1 MDLNLAAMK
10 NDNGKANQSNYQI
23 FIDGPAGKIETLL
36 NRASTTGPHNAVAV
50 VCHPHPLYDG
60 SLHNKVTYTLART
73 LNNLG
78 VPALRFNFR
87 GVGESEGQY
96 SEGEGEIQDLL
107 AVIAEARR
115 LYPDRDLWLA
125 GFSFGAY
132 IALRAAKQAE
142 VSQLITVAPAIN
154 FFDPHAI
161 KTPQCDWLLIQGTD
175 DDIVPCE
182 EVMNWLEDLHVS
194 PDLRLLDGTGHFFH
208 RQLTTLR
215 DAIDSHFEAEVLEDI
230 AV

>member
-1 MDLNLAAMK
+1 MDLNLKALG
-10 NDNGKANQSNYQI
+10 NDAPKDQPSYQF

-36 NRASTTGPHNAVAV
+36 NRSNGDNQHNAVAV

-73 LNNLG
+73 LNGLG

-87 GVGESEGQY
+87 GVGESQGEY
-96 SEGEGEIQDLL
+96 DNGEGEILDLL

-115 LYPDRDLWLA
+115 LYPNREIWLA

-132 IALRAAKQAE
+132 IALRAAHQAH
-142 VSQLITVAPAIN
+142 VTQLITVAPAIN

-161 KTPQCDWLLIQGTD
+161 KQPACPWLLIQGKN

-182 EVMNWLEDLHVS
+182 EVLHWLEDMHPA
-194 PDLRLLDGTGHFFH
+194 PDLHLLENTGHFFH

-215 DAIDSHFEAEVLEDI
+215 NAIETHFEPRQQIENMAI
-230 AV
+230 